1 MPALPLGE
9 AGKYVA
15 MAYVVLLALLGIYIA
30 IMARRLAKTE
40 RRMSELD
47 DHLRE
52 RGS

>member
-9 AGKYVA
+9 AGEYVA
-15 MAYVVLLALLGIYIA
+15 RAYAGLLALLVIYLA
-30 IMARRLAKTE
+30 IMARRLSRTE

-52 RGS
+52 RRS